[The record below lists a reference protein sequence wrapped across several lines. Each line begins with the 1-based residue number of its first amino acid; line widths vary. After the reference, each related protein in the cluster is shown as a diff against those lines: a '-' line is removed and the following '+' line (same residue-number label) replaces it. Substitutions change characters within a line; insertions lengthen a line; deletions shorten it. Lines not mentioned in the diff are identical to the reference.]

1 MQEPPAPPAIPIP
14 TPRIPFPTRINPFE
28 ATAAEHTVG
37 WARRLRL
44 IEGDHATTRFT
55 GESYSRLVARLY
67 PEASVPVLALA
78 ADLNSWFH
86 LYDDQFELAE
96 VGSDPELAR
105 RMADKFRAVLA
116 GEPLEPAA
124 GPILH
129 GLADIRD
136 RMRLHASPQWW
147 ERFAAHLQ
155 DCFETAAQ
163 WEVANRTEGR
173 IPDPDSYV
181 EHKLNIAYV
190 PPSFDLVELAEQFE
204 VPDEVRESAPYRSL
218 VHEAGHV
225 VVCTNDLIGL
235 RRELAQ
241 GEFHNLVIV
250 LANALDCSLEKAVDL
265 VNEKIAERLDV
276 FKSAKRRLTTILDDL
291 AVDENR
297 QQGTMRCV
305 DGLENWMRGYLDWAL
320 ETRRFAD
327 PITRD
332 EITGFHRELAD

>member
-1 MQEPPAPPAIPIP
+1 MHEIPAGVSIPIP
-14 TPRIPFPTRINPFE
+14 TPHIPFPSRLNPFE
-28 ATAAEHTVG
+28 TVAAEHTIG

-44 IEGDHATTRFT
+44 IEGESATSRFA

-86 LYDDQFELAE
+86 VYDDQFELAE
-96 VGSDPELAR
+96 VGSDPHLAR
-105 RMADKFRAVLA
+105 RMADKFRAVLQ
-116 GEPLEPAA
+116 GEPLERSA

-136 RMRLHASPQWW
+136 RMRLHASPTWW
-147 ERFAAHLQ
+147 ERFATHLQ
-155 DCFETAAQ
+155 DCFETAQ
-163 WEVANRTEGR
+163 WEVDNRTRGR
-173 IPDPDSYV
+173 IPDPDSYI

-204 VPDEVRESAPYRSL
+204 VPDEVRSCEPYRQL

-250 LANALDCSLEKAVDL
+250 FWNALGCSLPEAVEL
-265 VNEKIAERLDV
+265 VNEKISERLGV
-276 FKSAKRRLTTILDDL
+276 FMAAKQDL
-291 AVDENR
+291 QTAFDELGVDEHR
-297 QQGTMRCV
+297 REGTMRCV
-305 DGLENWMRGYLDWAL
+305 GGLENWMRGYLDWAL

-327 PITRD
+327 PILRGEVTS
-332 EITGFHRELAD
+332 FHRELVD

>member
-1 MQEPPAPPAIPIP
+1 MPDIPSVSLPDPFIP
-14 TPRIPFPTRINPFE
+14 YPSKLNPFE
-28 ATAAEHTVG
+28 AVVAEHTIA
-37 WARRLRL
+37 WARRLKL
-44 IEGDHATTRFT
+44 IEDETATSRFA

-86 LYDDQFELAE
+86 VYDDQFELAE
-96 VGSDPELAR
+96 VGSDPDLAR
-105 RMADKFRAVLA
+105 RMADKFHAVLDGA
-116 GEPLEPAA
+116 PLEATA

-136 RMRLHASPQWW
+136 RMRLHAGARWW
-147 ERFAAHLQ
+147 HRFATHLQ
-155 DCFETAAQ
+155 DCFETAQ
-163 WEVANRTEGR
+163 WEVDNRTRGR

-190 PPSFDLVELAEQFE
+190 PPSFDLIELAEQFE
-204 VPDEVRESAPYRSL
+204 VPDAIRASAAYRTL

-235 RRELAQ
+235 RRELLQ

-250 LANALDCSLEKAVDL
+250 YWKALSCPLQEAVEMVDQKISERIGIFEAAKVDL
-265 VNEKIAERLDV
+265 VRV
-276 FKSAKRRLTTILDDL
+276 FDELGI
-291 AVDENR
+291 DENR
-297 QQGTMRCV
+297 RHSTLRCV
-305 DGLENWMRGYLDWAL
+305 MGLENWMRGYLDWAK

-327 PITRD
+327 PVLRG
-332 EITGFHRELAD
+332 EVTGFQRELVD